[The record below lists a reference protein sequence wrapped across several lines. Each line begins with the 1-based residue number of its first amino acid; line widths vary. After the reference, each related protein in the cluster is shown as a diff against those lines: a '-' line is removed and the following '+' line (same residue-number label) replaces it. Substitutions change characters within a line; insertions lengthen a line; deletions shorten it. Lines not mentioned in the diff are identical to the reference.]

1 MFIGLSRTR
10 IDQQGSETT
19 PPYIKVNDYQGSIMN
34 VLSNISVRYKLTLII
49 MLFSLLIIA
58 LETLNL
64 SDMREQLEISKEQ
77 QSKEIVSTAN
87 HISNYFYQQF
97 KQGKISEDVAKESAI
112 AAVSAMRYGDGNYI
126 FISDLNAY
134 MISHPLKP
142 QLNGK
147 NLSNTMDP
155 DGFKL
160 FKAFAN
166 LARKQG
172 EGVVNY
178 RWAKPGVSGAV
189 KKISYINS
197 MKEWGWVFGTGVYV
211 DDLDAIF
218 YEELSHAAIL
228 LALLMPIILLISVII
243 SKSIT
248 QPISQISQAMQRLA
262 KGDFTAKIVNNGS
275 DEIGKLGES
284 LNQTAD
290 SLSGLIK
297 QVGDS
302 CILIKQSTQ
311 SAAATTVQTL
321 DGVNRQRDQ
330 TEALAAA
337 VHEMSMTAQDVA
349 DTADKTADNSRS
361 ANDDALNGR
370 EIVGSTIGKI
380 NLVSSQMQALL
391 TTISQ
396 LEQDTEEVEI
406 ILNVISNIS
415 DQTNLLALNAAI
427 EAARAGDQGRGF
439 AVVADEVRQL
449 AKRTQ
454 ESTGQIRE
462 LNERLKSAFSNAVI
476 MVRKGH
482 EYTENSTSSAE
493 GAGEYIRT
501 ISEKINQIL
510 QMNDAVADSVKQQSI
525 VAEEIN
531 QSITTISS
539 IAEETS
545 LGANETAQANQ
556 SLDNMAHQL
565 EGHLSKFK
573 VS

>member
-1 MFIGLSRTR
+1 
-10 IDQQGSETT
+10 
-19 PPYIKVNDYQGSIMN
+19 MN
-34 VLSNISVRYKLTLII
+34 VLSNLSVRYKLALII
-49 MLFSLLIIA
+49 LLFSLLIAA

-64 SDMREQLEISKEQ
+64 TDMREQLEISKEQ
-77 QSKEIVSTAN
+77 QSKEIVSTASN
-87 HISNYFYQQF
+87 ISNYYYQQF
-97 KQGKISEDVAKESAI
+97 KQGKITEAAAKEAAI
-112 AAVSAMRYGDGNYI
+112 TAVSAMRYGKGNYV
-126 FISDLNAY
+126 FISDINAH
-134 MISHPLKP
+134 MVSHPIKP

-147 NLSNTMDP
+147 NLSNTTDP

-160 FKAFAN
+160 FKAFAE
-166 LARKQG
+166 LARSQG

-178 RWAKPGVSGAV
+178 RWPKPGVEGAV
-189 KKISYINS
+189 RKISYITS
-197 MKEWGWVFGTGVYV
+197 LKEWGWVFGTGVYT
-211 DDLDAIF
+211 DDLDEIF

-228 LALLMPIILLISVII
+228 LALLMPIILLLSVII

-262 KGDFTAKIVNNGS
+262 KGDFTTKVDALGR
-275 DEIGKLGES
+275 DEIGQLGAG
-284 LNQTAD
+284 LNDTTD
-290 SLSGLIK
+290 SLSDLIK
-297 QVGDS
+297 QVESS

-321 DGVNRQRDQ
+321 DGVNRQKDQ

-337 VHEMSMTAQDVA
+337 VHEMSMSAQDVA

-361 ANDDALNGR
+361 ANSDALNGR
-370 EIVGSTIGKI
+370 EIVDSTIGKI
-380 NLVSSQMQALL
+380 NLVSSQMGGLL

-396 LEQDTEEVEI
+396 LEQDTEEVEN

-462 LNERLKSAFSNAVI
+462 LNERLKSAFSNAVV
-476 MVRKGH
+476 MVKKGH
-482 EYTENSTSSAE
+482 EYTENSTDSAE
-493 GAGEYIRT
+493 NAGEYIRT
-501 ISEKINQIL
+501 ISEKINEIL
-510 QMNDAVADSVKQQSI
+510 HMNDAVANSVKQQSI
-525 VAEEIN
+525 VADEIN
-531 QSITTISS
+531 QSISTISS

-545 LGANETAQANQ
+545 IGANETAQANQ
-556 SLDNMAHQL
+556 SLDNMAKQL
-565 EGHLSKFK
+565 EEHLNKFK
-573 VS
+573 VA

>member
-1 MFIGLSRTR
+1 MNLLSH
-10 IDQQGSETT
+10 
-19 PPYIKVNDYQGSIMN
+19 
-34 VLSNISVRYKLTLII
+34 ISVRYKLTLII
-49 MLFSLLIIA
+49 VLFSLLILA

-77 QSKEIVSTAN
+77 QSKEIVTTAN
-87 HISNYFYQQF
+87 HLTNHFYQQF
-97 KQGKISEDVAKESAI
+97 KQGKLTEEAAKQAAI
-112 AAVSAMRYGDGNYI
+112 EAVSAMRYSDGNYV
-126 FISDLNAY
+126 FISDMNAF
-134 MISHPLKP
+134 MISHPIKP

-147 NLSNTMDP
+147 DLSNTQDP

-160 FKAFAN
+160 FKAFAD
-166 LARKQG
+166 LAREQG

-178 RWAKPGVSGAV
+178 RWPKPGVEGAI
-189 KKISYINS
+189 KKISYISS

-218 YEELSHAAIL
+218 LEELSHAAIL
-228 LALLMPIILLISVII
+228 LASLMPIIIFVSVII

-262 KGDFTAKIVNNGS
+262 QGDFTTKVNSSGS
-275 DEIGKLGES
+275 DEISKLSNG
-284 LNQTAD
+284 LNETTD

-297 QVGDS
+297 QVETS

-321 DGVNRQRDQ
+321 DGVNRQKDQ

-337 VHEMSMTAQDVA
+337 VHEMSMSAQDVA

-361 ANDDALNGR
+361 ANSDALNGR
-370 EIVGSTIGKI
+370 EIVDSTIGRI
-380 NLVSSQMQALL
+380 NLVSSQMASLL

-396 LEQDTEEVEI
+396 LEQDTEEVEN

-454 ESTGQIRE
+454 ESTSQIRE
-462 LNERLKSAFSNAVI
+462 LNERLKSAFSNAVV
-476 MVRKGH
+476 MVKKGH
-482 EYTENSTSSAE
+482 EYTENSTDSAE
-493 GAGEYIRT
+493 NAGEYIRT
-501 ISEKINQIL
+501 ISEKITQIL
-510 QMNDAVADSVKQQSI
+510 QMNDVVANSVKQQSI
-525 VAEEIN
+525 VADEIN

-556 SLDNMAHQL
+556 SLDDMAKQL
-565 EGHLSKFK
+565 EGHLNKFK
-573 VS
+573 VA